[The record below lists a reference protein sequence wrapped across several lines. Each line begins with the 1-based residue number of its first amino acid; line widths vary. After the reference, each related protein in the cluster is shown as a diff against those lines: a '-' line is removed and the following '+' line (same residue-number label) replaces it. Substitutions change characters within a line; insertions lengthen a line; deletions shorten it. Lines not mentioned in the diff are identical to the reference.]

1 MQLRP
6 GGEGRRLLWLIGAG
20 VFEDGLASLT
30 WVDAV
35 PVTTASHRT
44 ELNSTEPKE
53 REAILSTG
61 EDRPVHASEMVAHEL
76 RPARSQVSE
85 QSGSLSWVEGK

>member
-1 MQLRP
+1 MPATAREANAGLQLRL
-6 GGEGRRLLWLIGAG
+6 GGEGRCLLWLIGAG

-61 EDRPVHASEMVAHEL
+61 G
-76 RPARSQVSE
+76 RPARSRQ
-85 QSGSLSWVEGK
+85 